1 MIVGDQVSLPQV
13 HSWQVYLAKEP
24 NFFGVE
30 KGDQINLDDYELVA
44 KIDGEYAPF
53 QVAQNIDD
61 AWVNNDTTLE
71 VYGNNQGGCRS
82 LSVSDVI
89 CNTITG
95 QCYIV
100 NNIGYHLL
108 DSDSKSAEGDPEW
121 MTNKDLRRRLFLKSQ
136 KQGGVPKICEVCQ
149 DSESNLHYYQEDGEQ
164 FVVCRDC
171 LEQSMDDWKTI
182 FGRRPNWNAESKSKN
197 VKAMK
202 EFIAIL
208 KPYWLKELQKLKSQ
222 YNSWDEDRDYFQEQI
237 DGIKSGKYSK
247 NIYYDTYIREQLP
260 DSYYNFVINI
270 AEADSKNPP
279 QNISDYNWDYLVNP
293 DDVSFWDS
301 CKYDKIPT
309 RKLKSLASIIVGTK
323 NFEAQVDNNDRF
335 LVDITCS
342 WCGKP
347 YDGTEVL
354 DEYEGQIVHYRC
366 AASDNYKAEF
376 EAQYSG
382 NNCDD
387 CGGFLRD
394 CIGHTDGEPCNQ
406 AGIENRLCSKCG
418 DGPRCDS
425 CRKIYDYY
433 GGNNPYCN
441 VCHQMVPYNL
451 ISNVGE
457 SHERW
462 CKWDAGAGQ
471 TAGTCETCW
480 SEPWMWSNDLGYVF
494 FDEDSPYY
502 NSDYERMCL
511 HCMEEDFPEIYEH
524 LVNQPAKVSPTPK
537 KNWQFWKSET
547 FEAPSYGNYYGACLL
562 PDGSCTETTLDMCQH
577 LGGRFQGP
585 GTSCDPDYR
594 WARPRIMTAEGQSK
608 GLGKGLTIG
617 IVAGIISGLVTTVFG
632 TVISEILLDRLRE
645 DPELEITD
653 EELDSNNTP

>member
-1 MIVGDQVSLPQV
+1 MIVGEQVSLPQV

-53 QVAQNIDD
+53 HIAQNIDD

-108 DSDSKSAEGDPEW
+108 ESGAEGSKSAEGDPEW

-136 KQGGVPKICEVCQ
+136 KTGGVPKICEVCQ

-171 LEQSMDDWKTI
+171 LEQSMEDWKTI

-237 DGIKSGKYSK
+237 DAVKSGKYSK

-260 DSYYNFVINI
+260 DTYYNFVMNI
-270 AEADSKNPP
+270 ADVVNKNPP

-335 LVDITCS
+335 WVDLTCP

-347 YDGTEVL
+347 YDDTMVL

-366 AASDNYKAEF
+366 AASDNYKAESNIKTF
-376 EAQYSG
+376 
-382 NNCDD
+382 
-387 CGGFLRD
+387 
-394 CIGHTDGEPCNQ
+394 
-406 AGIENRLCSKCG
+406 KCG
-418 DGPRCDS
+418 LCWAELPVNLLMSGDLVADKFGMGVTHMCHPCYYRVDIDES
-425 CRKIYDYY
+425 DELMDYNSKIPQYQK
-433 GGNNPYCN
+433 P
-441 VCHQMVPYNL
+441 
-451 ISNVGE
+451 
-457 SHERW
+457 
-462 CKWDAGAGQ
+462 
-471 TAGTCETCW
+471 W
-480 SEPWMWSNDLGYVF
+480 SESCSICGELPDHI
-494 FDEDSPYY
+494 
-502 NSDYERMCL
+502 C
-511 HCMEEDFPEIYEH
+511 
-524 LVNQPAKVSPTPK
+524 
-537 KNWQFWKSET
+537 

-562 PDGSCTETTLDMCQH
+562 PDGSCTETSLEMCRA
-577 LGGRFQGP
+577 LGGNFQGP
-585 GTSCDPDYR
+585 GTSCNADAG
-594 WARPRIMTAEGQSK
+594 WAKPRVMRAESSK

-653 EELDSNNTP
+653 EEVDSDNTP